1 MVNNNEILKAGFR
14 QQVIQRSDK
23 LMNYFLLSFFI
34 TGLCLAAFYDT
45 WTIAIVIGGINLLA
59 YYSTKRLLPQSE
71 LYHYV
76 LAVVFAVF
84 MAQYIYQMHG
94 LFEMHFFAF
103 IASAI
108 LITYQNW
115 KLQIP
120 LVIVV
125 IIHHALLSF
134 LQNAGYDQIYF
145 TQLDSISL
153 QTFIIHILLA
163 IAIFFTC
170 GLWAHQ
176 LSKNTEIQISQTIEN
191 TRLLDEAQQLQEK
204 KRAQE
209 KLEEAYR
216 AAIKA
221 REEAERANQAKSV
234 FLATMSH
241 EIRTPMNG
249 VLGMASLLQETELN
263 EQQRMYT
270 DSIASCGESL
280 LNVINDILD
289 YSKIESGALEIEAVE
304 FDLRTCIEDVLEM
317 FGARAA
323 SAALELI
330 YQITG
335 NVPHHIIGDQ
345 LRLRQILTNLVGN
358 AMKFT
363 PSGEIFVGVRTLES
377 NSNDTLTLEFSV
389 RDTGIGIPV
398 DKQDK
403 LFKSF
408 SQVDSSTTRKYG
420 GTGLG
425 LAISENLAKLMG
437 GKIWVNSEP
446 GKGST
451 FFFTIQCRKGE
462 SNFIASYNCT
472 MKEKAGAR
480 VLIVDDNHTNRT
492 ILKNQLSLWKLVPV
506 VAAAGSEALQI
517 LSDDPQFD
525 LILTDMQMPEMDG
538 IELTRRFNEDYPQ
551 IPVVLLSSAGE
562 DLDKEAKSLFQA
574 VLNKPV
580 KQKLLGNTILSALG
594 ARSQPGDVVT
604 NPKKLSSDF
613 ATKHPMSIMIAED
626 NVFNQQLL
634 IQILQKL
641 GYDADLAGN
650 GVEALQKFQAKHYDL
665 ILMDMQMPEMG
676 GPEATRWMREKQVKQ
691 PIIIA
696 LTANTMQGDKE
707 ECLKS
712 GMDDYLSKPLKLE
725 DLVSKLEQWYRP
737 SPQ

>member
-1 MVNNNEILKAGFR
+1 MAYNNEVLKAGFQR
-14 QQVIQRSDK
+14 QVIVRSDK

-34 TGLCLAAFYDT
+34 TGLCLAGFYDT
-45 WTIAIVIGGINLLA
+45 WLIAIVVGSINILA
-59 YYSTKRLLPQSE
+59 YYSTRLLLPQSD
-71 LYHYV
+71 LYQYV
-76 LAVVFAVF
+76 LSAVLAVF

-103 IASAI
+103 IASAV

-134 LQNAGYDQIYF
+134 LQNAGYDQVYF
-145 TQLDSISL
+145 TQLDVISL

-176 LSKNTEIQISQTIEN
+176 LNKYSEIQVSQTIEN
-191 TRLLDEAQQLQEK
+191 TRLLEEAHQLQEK
-204 KRAQE
+204 KLAQE
-209 KLEEAYR
+209 KLEEAYKT
-216 AAIKA
+216 AIKA

-289 YSKIESGALEIEAVE
+289 YSKIESGALDIESVE

-317 FGARAA
+317 FGSKASEAA
-323 SAALELI
+323 IELI
-330 YQITG
+330 YHIG
-335 NVPHHIIGDQ
+335 DNVPLHIIGDQ

-358 AMKFT
+358 AIKFT
-363 PSGEIFVGVRTLES
+363 PSGEIFVGVKQMDQSSRE
-377 NSNDTLTLEFSV
+377 NVMLEFCV
-389 RDTGIGIPV
+389 RDTGIGIPL
-398 DKQDK
+398 DKQEK

-437 GKIWVNSEP
+437 GEIWVKSEA
-446 GKGST
+446 GNGSA
-451 FFFTIQCRKGE
+451 FYFTIECKKGLN
-462 SNFIASYNCT
+462 NFIASYNGC
-472 MKEKAGAR
+472 MSEKTGSR
-480 VLIVDDNHTNRT
+480 ILIVDDNHTNRT
-492 ILKNQLSLWKLVPV
+492 ILQNQLTLWKLVPV
-506 VAAAGSEALQI
+506 AAASGSEALRI
-517 LSDDPQFD
+517 LEEDQQFD
-525 LILTDMQMPEMDG
+525 LVLTDLQMPEMDG
-538 IELTRRFNEDYPQ
+538 LAFTEYSTKNYPQ
-551 IPVVLLSSAGE
+551 IPVVLLSSAGD
-562 DLDKEAKSLFQA
+562 DLTMESRSMFKAI
-574 VLNKPV
+574 LNKPV
-580 KQKLLGNTILSALG
+580 KQKLLGNTILTALG
-594 ARSQPGDVVT
+594 AGNQTS
-604 NPKKLSSDF
+604 NPKTNTKKLKSDF

-641 GYDADLAGN
+641 GYHADLAEN
-650 GVEALQKFQAKHYDL
+650 GVEALQRVNSKDYDL
-665 ILMDMQMPEMG
+665 IFMDMQMPEMS
-676 GPEATRWMREKQVKQ
+676 GPETTRIIRKRDGRQ
-691 PIIIA
+691 PVIIA
-696 LTANTMQGDKE
+696 LTANTLQGDKD

-725 DLVSKLEQWYRP
+725 DLVTKLEQWYRP
-737 SPQ
+737 SLQ